1 MKNSLSPGLW
11 RGVPQVIRNT
21 HSPRITIRSLG
32 IGLLKGPTGGGGLMS
47 EVPLYLA
54 VTIASGAGLPL
65 LPFRDTRSKTEFV
78 IDNLLVRI
86 HFIIQ
91 MILVDRPCAM
101 GVSIPFS
108 RQPYIYLSIPI

>member
-1 MKNSLSPGLW
+1 
-11 RGVPQVIRNT
+11 
-21 HSPRITIRSLG
+21 
-32 IGLLKGPTGGGGLMS
+32 MS